1 MPLILHLG
9 NKPGHADRCFLATA
23 DMSITVKQA
32 IQIVP
37 KSNLGEGRGKHHTL
51 YFCISRLIQN
61 PQETLWMAAMTI
73 QPPLPCDWPILYRI
87 FLQASGQA
95 HTIVKRETGNWG
107 NKPSNQCIKQL
118 SNSVSSS
125 KNRCTVSTTSKDH
138 VTDTTMKKQAG
149 KTLRKTPIV
158 MLSCIRNS
166 LLQCFFW

>member
-9 NKPGHADRCFLATA
+9 NEPGQADRCFLATA

-73 QPPLPCDWPILYRI
+73 QTPLPCDWPILLGSSSRI
-87 FLQASGQA
+87 ADKPMQLL
-95 HTIVKRETGNWG
+95 KERREIEATRHLTCYQTVYPRLKTDALYLPHPQTMWQIPQWKNRQG
-107 NKPSNQCIKQL
+107 KPS
-118 SNSVSSS
+118 
-125 KNRCTVSTTSKDH
+125 
-138 VTDTTMKKQAG
+138 G
-149 KTLRKTPIV
+149 KH
-158 MLSCIRNS
+158 
-166 LLQCFFW
+166 LL